1 MLKFFV
7 LTTASIA
14 RITDKFPGTELNRAA
29 HVYKSKPES
38 SDILHRSIN
47 NSLQS
52 NNICVIQ
59 MHSPSD
65 EFSNFNS
72 NISYFEINTILNLI
86 KRYLEII
93 PHRAENSNVTYRI
106 EFLNQYLIQSDLSRK
121 SSLNGSTID
130 LSDYSGALFYI
141 IFVLMFYS
149 FGIVIM
155 MAKYM
160 KREQKE
166 YQEAKKYQ
174 RYVKTAREFYMQSI
188 SRSRA
193 TNKLALQAF
202 NTINLIPQIVN
213 SKNRPKITYV

>member
-1 MLKFFV
+1 MYRHHQYFNGSKKSLMLKFFV

-59 MHSPSD
+59 MHSP
-65 EFSNFNS
+65 
-72 NISYFEINTILNLI
+72 
-86 KRYLEII
+86 KII